1 MKSSAKN
8 DFIPAVMHHQREEM
22 DIGDLVLV
30 YDCPAASEEVIG
42 VITGV
47 DQYANDFAGDLDAD
61 LYRVFITE
69 QSVTRY
75 FTNRNLVLLSE
86 TRRKK

>member
-1 MKSSAKN
+1 
-8 DFIPAVMHHQREEM
+8 M

-30 YDCPAASEEVIG
+30 YDCPQGPEETIG

-61 LYRVFITE
+61 LYRVYIAE
-69 QSVTRY
+69 QSITRY
-75 FTNRNLVLLSE
+75 FTNRNLVLLSK
-86 TRRKK
+86 TRRKNDNLCRH

>member
-1 MKSSAKN
+1 MN
-8 DFIPAVMHHQREEM
+8 
-22 DIGDLVLV
+22 IGDLVLV
-30 YDCPAASEEVIG
+30 YDCPEAPGETIG
-42 VITGV
+42 VVTGV

>member
-1 MKSSAKN
+1 MK
-8 DFIPAVMHHQREEM
+8 V
-22 DIGDLVLV
+22 GDLVLV
-30 YDCPAASEEVIG
+30 YDCPEATGEAFG

-75 FTNRNLVLLSE
+75 FTNRNLVLLSQ